1 MKIDVPV
8 VKSVD
13 VLLVGGSLEGVK
25 NALEAKAENRSVFCV
40 TPYTYLGDDLCAH
53 FDFQS
58 PKSEAFRYFFGD
70 AECMAPMRIKSALE
84 RRFME
89 SGIGFFYQTHPV
101 EPVYDS
107 NGNVAG
113 LLVAN
118 RSGFQIIAAKV
129 ILDATERSLAARA
142 CGVPCK
148 TFVPGKF
155 RVERFVMGQAGHDS
169 EAAIEKLPAQF
180 EVEDRKYDVFKVSKE
195 FFFAGNSASDF
206 ARAEVGM
213 RRLTWTPELVAA
225 SDLCRVDLND
235 GVADDYCPAP
245 SVPVVIAGRNCGEE
259 INRLLKESVSGE
271 PCCFSGKEECREC
284 DIVRK
289 DSYFRFSDCR
299 TVSYDL
305 NRIPVT
311 QHTEVVVVGGGTG
324 GASAVIAAARS
335 GAKTLCLESL
345 WELGGICTAGRIC
358 TYWYG
363 NPVGFTHELD
373 CGIAAMGGNPRFAAD
388 SGKAEIEWKKE
399 WLLREADDAGA
410 EIQFGTLTVAAA
422 MKDNVVCGVVCAG
435 PSGVGLVKAG
445 AVIDS
450 TGNADVA
457 AAAGAETRHMAP
469 EEASI
474 QGAGLPP
481 VRPGGH
487 TTNTDYQFICEHDV
501 LDLTRAFVMGRSKFE
516 SDFDLVQIA
525 DTRER
530 RRIVGDLTL
539 QPQDFYGNR
548 CYSDTVTIARSNFDT
563 HGFIVH
569 PMFMLKPTAHDPHFA
584 KVPFRALLPKG
595 LEGILVTGL
604 GISAHRD
611 CMPLVRMQPDVQ
623 NQGYAAGLAAAMAVQ
638 GNVPLRG
645 IPMRELQKKLAEKEI
660 LPPGVLTEN
669 DCIPGPDVSDPHHE
683 LAAVFLNPE
692 QWIPVLKK
700 RYAEK
705 QALED
710 AALLAFLGETDGV
723 SRLEREIE
731 KTPWD
736 EGWNYK
742 GMGQFGASMSPLDT
756 LLFALSTVA
765 DSPVYEKKLRDL
777 KPDHAFS
784 HFRAVCRALMRHPHK
799 ECAGMLETLLRTPGM
814 AGWAQKNLADTVRAN
829 RAEVDDTTVR
839 NSQLKELYLAKAL
852 AACDPSNPFA
862 ASILKDYADGLQGVY
877 AIFAR

>member
-1 MKIDVPV
+1 MSTRKIDVPV

-169 EAAIEKLPAQF
+169 EATIEKLPAQF

-399 WLLREADDAGA
+399 WLLREADDAG
-410 EIQFGTLTVAAA
+410 G
-422 MKDNVVCGVVCAG
+422 
-435 PSGVGLVKAG
+435 
-445 AVIDS
+445 
-450 TGNADVA
+450 
-457 AAAGAETRHMAP
+457 
-469 EEASI
+469 
-474 QGAGLPP
+474 
-481 VRPGGH
+481 
-487 TTNTDYQFICEHDV
+487 
-501 LDLTRAFVMGRSKFE
+501 
-516 SDFDLVQIA
+516 
-525 DTRER
+525 
-530 RRIVGDLTL
+530 
-539 QPQDFYGNR
+539 
-548 CYSDTVTIARSNFDT
+548 
-563 HGFIVH
+563 
-569 PMFMLKPTAHDPHFA
+569 
-584 KVPFRALLPKG
+584 
-595 LEGILVTGL
+595 
-604 GISAHRD
+604 
-611 CMPLVRMQPDVQ
+611 
-623 NQGYAAGLAAAMAVQ
+623 
-638 GNVPLRG
+638 
-645 IPMRELQKKLAEKEI
+645 
-660 LPPGVLTEN
+660 
-669 DCIPGPDVSDPHHE
+669 
-683 LAAVFLNPE
+683 
-692 QWIPVLKK
+692 
-700 RYAEK
+700 
-705 QALED
+705 
-710 AALLAFLGETDGV
+710 
-723 SRLEREIE
+723 
-731 KTPWD
+731 
-736 EGWNYK
+736 
-742 GMGQFGASMSPLDT
+742 
-756 LLFALSTVA
+756 
-765 DSPVYEKKLRDL
+765 
-777 KPDHAFS
+777 
-784 HFRAVCRALMRHPHK
+784 
-799 ECAGMLETLLRTPGM
+799 
-814 AGWAQKNLADTVRAN
+814 VRAYPRSGQGQN
-829 RAEVDDTTVR
+829 RIQIWNA
-839 NSQLKELYLAKAL
+839 
-852 AACDPSNPFA
+852 P
-862 ASILKDYADGLQGVY
+862 
-877 AIFAR
+877 